1 MKFCDLI
8 MIFKDFQEK
17 DIRNASDLIFDIS
30 RAVIPFSEIVKC
42 GKSPDIYSGVEDIP
56 FQERE
61 HDYKLILQQE
71 FVIA

>member
-1 MKFCDLI
+1 MS
-8 MIFKDFQEK
+8 FKDFLEN
-17 DIRNASDLIFDIS
+17 DIRNASDLVFDIS
-30 RAVIPFSEIVKC
+30 RAVVPFSEIVKRV
-42 GKSPDIYSGVEDIP
+42 KSSDIYSGVEDIP